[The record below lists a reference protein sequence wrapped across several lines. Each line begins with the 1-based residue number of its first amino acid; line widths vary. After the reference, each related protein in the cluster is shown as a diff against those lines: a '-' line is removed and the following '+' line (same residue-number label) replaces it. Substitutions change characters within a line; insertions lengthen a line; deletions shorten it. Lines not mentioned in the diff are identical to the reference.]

1 MEEFRLDGELALI
14 TGGSKGIGL
23 GIARGMARAG
33 ADVLLNARNQRDLE
47 CAAASLRATGRR
59 VESCPFDLRETAE
72 IPAWFDG
79 LAARHGRPGILV
91 NAAGITRRG
100 MAEELPASDWDD
112 TIAVN
117 LTAAFVLSQAFARHA
132 IAAGAGGSIINIASM
147 MTFAARRTTAAYTA
161 SKGGIGQLTKALA
174 VDWADRGIRVNS
186 IAPGYI
192 RTQLNQPLQ
201 DDAEF
206 SAWVEKRTPLG
217 RWGTPDDIAPAAV
230 FLASRAAAFI
240 TGQILA
246 VDGGWISTF

>member
-1 MEEFRLDGELALI
+1 MKEFQLDGELALI

-33 ADVLLNARNQRDLE
+33 ADILLTARNESELE
-47 CAAASLRATGRR
+47 AAAAELRAAGRN
-59 VESCPFDLRETAE
+59 VSCCPCDLRETGG
-72 IPAWFDG
+72 IPCWFDNVV
-79 LAARHGRPGILV
+79 ARHGRPGILV

-100 MAEELPASDWDD
+100 PAEELPIRDWDD

-117 LTAAFVLSQAFARHA
+117 LTAAFVLSQAFARYS
-132 IAAGAGGSIINIASM
+132 ITAGAGGSIINIGSM
-147 MTFAARRTTAAYTA
+147 MNFAARKTTAAYTA

-174 VDWADRGIRVNS
+174 VDWADRSIRVNA

-192 RTQLNQPLQ
+192 RTQLNQVLQ
-201 DDAEF
+201 DDPEF

-230 FLASRAAAFI
+230 FLASQASAFI